1 MGHSA
6 SNVLEVDD
14 TDTDNDTED
23 TEVNDTDRPTTC
35 YRLWD
40 PECS

>member
-1 MGHSA
+1 MGHPA

-14 TDTDNDTED
+14 TDTED
-23 TEVNDTDRPTTC
+23 TEVDDTDRPTTC